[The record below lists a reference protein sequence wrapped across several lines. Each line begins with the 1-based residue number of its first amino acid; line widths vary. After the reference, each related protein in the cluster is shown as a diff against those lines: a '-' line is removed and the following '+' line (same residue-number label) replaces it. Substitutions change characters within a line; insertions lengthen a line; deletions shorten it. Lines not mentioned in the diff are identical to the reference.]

1 MADIPA
7 LSAKYSEQNLDRVY
21 DCNIMLMA
29 TVFAGIFRK
38 DGGSKMSPGQKDV
51 GERKEGEKTI

>member
-38 DGGSKMSPGQKDV
+38 DGGSKMSPG
-51 GERKEGEKTI
+51 